1 MDLYFDFCENATRG
15 SILGQVRMRL
25 TPEAASELDER
36 VAKLGVP
43 DRHHANLAA
52 ILETIDGL
60 AVSEEVRAHMRAI
73 YRILTE
79 AEATVHETTV
89 EAAHFHEVGRAA
101 GICNVAEIC
110 LAIEAVAP
118 GRIFSTPVQA
128 GFGTVECAHG
138 VVSLPAPAT
147 AIILDSGV
155 PTCVERLKGERCTPT
170 SAAVIKHYVDE
181 FVGEA
186 AKVTYFQGPVP
197 ECGHAHEGHAGA
209 HAHAH
214 THAGHEGAHAHA
226 HVHEGHA
233 GCTGAQTHAHVQAA
247 AQTHTHTHAGHEG
260 AQTYTHEAPVPT
272 KSEEPFVASDE
283 QHAKLERLREI
294 LRDLGS
300 VAVAF
305 SGGVD
310 STFLLAIACEELGE
324 RAFAVTETSALNPDR
339 ETKFAAQFCAERE
352 IRQTMV
358 ERDVF
363 EVLGLASNGPDR
375 CYVCKRDLLE
385 RLFGAAKRVGEETGM
400 LDCEGDSIY
409 LVEGSNATDRD
420 DYRPGARAV
429 RESGARSPLDEAG
442 LTKQDIR
449 DLSRE
454 TGLPTWDKP
463 SFACLA
469 SRVATDQPLTPE
481 LLRVIEKA
489 ENLMMDEGFAQV
501 RVRVHERGTLARI
514 EVVEGEVERALHV
527 LAYHGVKEAM
537 HDLGFVHVALD
548 VDGYRTGN
556 MNR

>member
-15 SILGQVRMRL
+15 SILGQVRIRL
-25 TPEAASELDER
+25 TPEAGTELDER
-36 VAKLGVP
+36 VAKLDVP
-43 DRHHANLAA
+43 ERHHANLAA

-101 GICNVAEIC
+101 GIRNVAEIC

-118 GRIFSTPVQA
+118 ERIFSTPVQA

-138 VVSLPAPAT
+138 TLPLPAPAT
-147 AIILDSGV
+147 AVILDSGV

-170 SAAVIKHYVDE
+170 SAAIIKHYVDE

-186 AKVTYFQGPVP
+186 AKVRYFQGPVP
-197 ECGHAHEGHAGA
+197 EHGHAGHGGA
-209 HAHAH
+209 
-214 THAGHEGAHAHA
+214 HAGHEGAHGHG
-226 HVHEGHA
+226 HEGHE
-233 GCTGAQTHAHVQAA
+233 GAHEHGGVQVPGHE
-247 AQTHTHTHAGHEG
+247 HTHTHAHTH
-260 AQTYTHEAPVPT
+260 AQAHTHAHVHQGPT
-272 KSEEPFVASDE
+272 PAKSWEPFVASDE

-294 LRDLGS
+294 LRDLGNA
-300 VAVAF
+300 AVAF

-310 STFLLAIACEELGE
+310 STFLLAVAHEELGE

-339 ETKFAAQFCAERE
+339 ETEFATQFCTKRG
-352 IRQTMV
+352 IRQAKV

-363 EVLGLASNGPDR
+363 EVEGLAKNGPDR
-375 CYVCKRDLLE
+375 CYVCKQDLLA
-385 RLFGAAKRVGEETGM
+385 RLFDAAERVAEEMGA
-400 LDCEGDSIY
+400 LDRAGGSIH

-429 RESGARSPLDEAG
+429 REFGARSPLDEAD

-454 TGLPTWDKP
+454 KGLPTWNKP

-481 LLRVIEKA
+481 LLKTIEKA
-489 ENLMMDEGFAQV
+489 ESLMMDEGFAQV
-501 RVRVHERGTLARI
+501 RVRVHENGTLARI
-514 EVVEGEVERALHV
+514 EVAAEEVERALHV
-527 LAYHGVKEAM
+527 LAHHGVREAM

-556 MNR
+556 MNH

>member
-25 TPEAASELDER
+25 TPEAGTELDKR
-36 VAKLGVP
+36 VAKLDVP
-43 DRHHANLAA
+43 KRHHANLAA

-60 AVSEEVRAHMRAI
+60 AVSEEVRSHMRAI

-101 GICNVAEIC
+101 GIRNVAEIC

-118 GRIFSTPVQA
+118 ERIFSTPVQA
-128 GFGTVECAHG
+128 GLGTVECAHG
-138 VVSLPAPAT
+138 TLALPAPAT
-147 AIILDSGV
+147 AVILDSGV

-186 AKVTYFQGPVP
+186 AKVRYFQGPVP
-197 ECGHAHEGHAGA
+197 EQGRAEHGGAHEGYEGA
-209 HAHAH
+209 QVS
-214 THAGHEGAHAHA
+214 GHEY
-226 HVHEGHA
+226 
-233 GCTGAQTHAHVQAA
+233 AQTHAQA
-247 AQTHTHTHAGHEG
+247 HTHTHAQAHAYAHVHE
-260 AQTYTHEAPVPT
+260 VPASA
-272 KSEEPFVASDE
+272 KSWEPFVASDE

-294 LRDLGS
+294 LRDLGN

-310 STFLLAIACEELGE
+310 STFLLAVAHEALGE
-324 RAFAVTETSALNPDR
+324 HAFAVTETSALNPDR
-339 ETKFAAQFCAERE
+339 ETKFAEQFCTERG
-352 IRQTMV
+352 IRQAKV

-363 EVLGLASNGPDR
+363 EVEGLAKNGQDR

-385 RLFGAAKRVGEETGM
+385 KLFDAAERVAEETGV
-400 LDCEGDSIY
+400 LDRSGGPIH

-429 RESGARSPLDEAG
+429 REFGARSPLDEAD

-454 TGLPTWDKP
+454 KGLSTWNKP

-469 SRVATDQPLTPE
+469 SRVATDQSLTPE
-481 LLRVIEKA
+481 LLKTIEEA

-501 RVRVHERGTLARI
+501 RVRVHENGTLARI
-514 EVVEGEVERALHV
+514 EVAADEVERALHV
-527 LAYHGVKEAM
+527 LAHHGVREAM

>member
-25 TPEAASELDER
+25 TPEAGTELDER
-36 VAKLGVP
+36 VAKLDVP
-43 DRHHANLAA
+43 ERHHANLAA

-101 GICNVAEIC
+101 GIRNVAEIC

-118 GRIFSTPVQA
+118 ERIFSTPVQA

-138 VVSLPAPAT
+138 TLPLPAPAT
-147 AIILDSGV
+147 AVILDSGV

-170 SAAVIKHYVDE
+170 SAAIIKHYVDE

-186 AKVTYFQGPVP
+186 AKVRYFQGPVP
-197 ECGHAHEGHAGA
+197 EHGHEGHGGAHEGHGGA
-209 HAHAH
+209 HGHGHEGHEGAHEHGGVQVPGHEHTHTHAH
-214 THAGHEGAHAHA
+214 THAQAHTHA
-226 HVHEGHA
+226 HVHQG
-233 GCTGAQTHAHVQAA
+233 
-247 AQTHTHTHAGHEG
+247 
-260 AQTYTHEAPVPT
+260 PT
-272 KSEEPFVASDE
+272 PAKSWEPFVASDE

-294 LRDLGS
+294 LRDLGNA
-300 VAVAF
+300 AVAF

-310 STFLLAIACEELGE
+310 STFLLAVAHEELGE

-339 ETKFAAQFCAERE
+339 ETEFATQFCTKRG
-352 IRQTMV
+352 IRQAKV

-363 EVLGLASNGPDR
+363 EVEGLAKNGPDR
-375 CYVCKRDLLE
+375 CYVCKQDLLA
-385 RLFGAAKRVGEETGM
+385 RLFDAAKRVAKETGV
-400 LDCEGDSIY
+400 LDRSGGSIH

-429 RESGARSPLDEAG
+429 REFGARSPLDEAD

-454 TGLPTWDKP
+454 MGLATWNKP

-469 SRVATDQPLTPE
+469 SRVVTGKPLTPE
-481 LLRVIEKA
+481 LLKTIEKA
-489 ENLMMDEGFAQV
+489 ENLMMSEGFAQV
-501 RVRVHERGTLARI
+501 RVRVHEHGTLARI
-514 EVVEGEVERALHV
+514 EVAADEVERALHV
-527 LAYHGVKEAM
+527 LAHHGVGEAM

>member
-25 TPEAASELDER
+25 TPEAGTELNER
-36 VAKLGVP
+36 VAKLDVP
-43 DRHHANLAA
+43 ERHHANLAA

-101 GICNVAEIC
+101 GIRNVAEIC

-118 GRIFSTPVQA
+118 ERIFSTPVQA

-138 VVSLPAPAT
+138 TLPLPAPAT
-147 AIILDSGV
+147 AVILDSGV

-186 AKVTYFQGPVP
+186 AKVRYFQGPVP
-197 ECGHAHEGHAGA
+197 EQGHAEHGGAHEGHGYAGREGTHEGHEGA
-209 HAHAH
+209 QASGHEQANAHAH
-214 THAGHEGAHAHA
+214 THAHSQAHTYAHAHEAPAPA
-226 HVHEGHA
+226 HA
-233 GCTGAQTHAHVQAA
+233 
-247 AQTHTHTHAGHEG
+247 
-260 AQTYTHEAPVPT
+260 HEAPASA
-272 KSEEPFVASDE
+272 KSWEPFVANDK

-310 STFLLAIACEELGE
+310 STFLLTVAHEELGE

-339 ETKFAAQFCAERE
+339 ETEFAEQFCTEKG
-352 IRQTMV
+352 IRQAKV

-363 EVLGLASNGPDR
+363 KVEGLAKNGPDR

-385 RLFGAAKRVGEETGM
+385 KLFDAAERVADETGA
-400 LDCEGDSIY
+400 LDCAGGSIH

-429 RESGARSPLDEAG
+429 REFGARSPLDEAD

-454 TGLPTWDKP
+454 MGLATWNKP

-481 LLRVIEKA
+481 LLKAIEEA
-489 ENLMMDEGFAQV
+489 ENLMMGEGFAQV
-501 RVRVHERGTLARI
+501 RVRVHEYGTLARI
-514 EVVEGEVERALHV
+514 EVAADEVERALHV
-527 LAYHGVKEAM
+527 LAHHGVGEAM

-556 MNR
+556 MNH